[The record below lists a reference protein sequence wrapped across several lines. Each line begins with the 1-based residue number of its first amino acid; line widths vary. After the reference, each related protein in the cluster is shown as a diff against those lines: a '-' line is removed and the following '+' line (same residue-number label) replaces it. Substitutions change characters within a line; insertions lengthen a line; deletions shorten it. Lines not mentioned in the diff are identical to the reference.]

1 MMRNQQPAAERKM
14 VGTNAAAKGDMALFK
29 STLARSLRLAI
40 ATAALA
46 GGTVTYAALPTQP
59 DAAVLALGKLGAR
72 DLEATS
78 QRGKALLGQL
88 FPGQTEP
95 CPAPN
100 GPTPAFDGLCSWSTD
115 RAEDDFDLFI
125 GMKGRSIAS
134 VLTSWPEHLP
144 KAVWACEAYYPDIPD
159 EKLAICSV
167 RSAPAAMR
175 AQWAAG
181 WRAYLDAAG

>member
-1 MMRNQQPAAERKM
+1 MQNQQLAGARKF
-14 VGTNAAAKGDMALFK
+14 VGTNAAAKGDTVLFK

-46 GGTVTYAALPTQP
+46 GGSVTYAALPTQP
-59 DAAVLALGKLGAR
+59 DAAVMALGKLGAR
-72 DLEATS
+72 DLDATS
-78 QRGKALLGQL
+78 PRGKALFDRL
-88 FPGQTEP
+88 FPGTAEP

-125 GMKGRSIAS
+125 GIKGRSIAS
-134 VLTSWPEHLP
+134 VLTSWPAQLP
-144 KAVWACEAYYPDIPD
+144 KAVWACEAYYPDMPD

-175 AQWAAG
+175 AQWADS